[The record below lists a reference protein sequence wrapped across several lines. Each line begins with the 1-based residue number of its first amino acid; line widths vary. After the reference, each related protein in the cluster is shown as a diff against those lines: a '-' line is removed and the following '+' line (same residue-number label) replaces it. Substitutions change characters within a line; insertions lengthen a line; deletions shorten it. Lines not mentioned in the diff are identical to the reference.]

1 MRTWFCVL
9 VEVDVVCLSYL
20 WKVISRAEFRYV
32 EEKGCNNLNVRDVN
46 TDLTVSL
53 PMVPRF
59 CRGSC
64 SLICMGGI
72 EIKATFDALDNP
84 CSLEEHTLTWFNEL
98 PKDGEA

>member
-64 SLICMGGI
+64 GC
-72 EIKATFDALDNP
+72 
-84 CSLEEHTLTWFNEL
+84 
-98 PKDGEA
+98 